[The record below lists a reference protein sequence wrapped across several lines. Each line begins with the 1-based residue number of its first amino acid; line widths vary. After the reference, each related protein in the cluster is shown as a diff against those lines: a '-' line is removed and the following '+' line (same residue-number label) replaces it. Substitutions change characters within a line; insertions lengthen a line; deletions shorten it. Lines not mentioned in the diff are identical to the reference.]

1 MKADVEAVLQ
11 GCEVCLTYNNPGP
24 KDPAVTP
31 EIPTEDLQPMEDRA
45 GHNGLGWTLVFGMC
59 GSSSLIYLT
68 G

>member
-31 EIPTEDLQPMEDRA
+31 EIPSEDLQPMEEIGLDIMAWGGHSYLVCADRA
-45 GHNGLGWTLVFGMC
+45 ASYT
-59 GSSSLIYLT
+59 
-68 G
+68 